1 MKIRKPR
8 KSARDSLLVN
18 ASSNGKVKD
27 VHTDTLNIARFSTK
41 QTVYPVRTGN
51 VWITPIIL
59 VSATLITNG

>member
-18 ASSNGKVKD
+18 AFTNGRVKD

-41 QTVYPVRTGN
+41 QTVYLVRTEN
-51 VWITPIIL
+51 V
-59 VSATLITNG
+59 